1 MLLSP
6 FKNSHRQN
14 LVRCLG
20 ALLAGITIFTSSLT
34 AHAGI
39 KEDNIAANQL
49 VAVESNQI
57 EGWPKGPTV
66 SARSA
71 ILMELETGTILYA
84 KNIHNKEYPASITK
98 ILTTLI
104 ASEECEMD
112 EMVTFSKDAIFDIDR
127 GSNHVALD
135 VGESITVEQCLNA
148 ILIRSAN
155 EASLGIAEHICGGPW
170 EEFAEIMNERA
181 KELGALNSNFV
192 NPNGLPNEDHYT
204 TAYDMA
210 MIGRAF
216 FSNEI
221 LCNITTTRRLH
232 IPPSDTQPDDIIEF
246 NQMELIDGG
255 KYEYEYLVGCKTGY
269 TNDARSTLVS
279 CAEKDGLKLICVVL
293 RDEAPYQY
301 DDTLALFEYG
311 FSNFRKLNVAENDTK
326 YTMESNSSFYSENDV
341 LGNSKPILSLNTS
354 DYIVIPNTVDFAD
367 TKSTISYETESDTQ
381 AALISYTYQDWP
393 VGTASIDFTGSLE
406 SDYEFETYVEGEDSA
421 GDSDTDQSFEAAGE
435 NNTEKSPEATDNMT
449 KRTSETSIFAKIG
462 KILLYI
468 LLGLLVLAAI
478 ALAILFLYRYTLVR
492 KRRKRNRQ
500 RSQTIR
506 LSNDPYA
513 MVNKDSYRR
522 SQIADAKRRQR
533 AAEAKRRNRKRSAR
547 WR

>member
-1 MLLSP
+1 MSRFSL
-6 FKNSHRQN
+6 KNSYKQN
-14 LVRCLG
+14 FIQCLT
-20 ALLAGITIFTSSLT
+20 AVLAGATVFTTSLT
-34 AHAGI
+34 AQAGV

-49 VAVESNQI
+49 VAVESNKI
-57 EGWPKGPTV
+57 PGWPQGPTV

-71 ILMELETGTILYA
+71 ILMELNTGTILYA
-84 KNIHNKEYPASITK
+84 KNIHNPEYPASITK

-104 ASEECEMD
+104 ATEECAMD
-112 EMVTFSKDAIFDIDR
+112 EMVTFSRDAIFDIDR

-135 VGESITVEQCLNA
+135 VGESITVEECLNA

-170 EEFAEIMNERA
+170 EDFAAIMNERA

-192 NPNGLPNEDHYT
+192 NPNGLPNKKHIT

-232 IPPSDTQPDDIIEF
+232 ILPSETQPDDIIEY

-279 CAEKDGLKLICVVL
+279 CAEKNGMKLICVVM

-301 DDTLALFEYG
+301 QDTIALFDYG
-311 FSNFRKLNVAENDTK
+311 FANFQKLNVSENDTK
-326 YTMESNSSFYSENDV
+326 YTVNSGSSFYSGNDV

-354 DYIVIPNTVDFAD
+354 DYIILPNTVNF
-367 TKSTISYETESDTQ
+367 TEVQSSISYETASENQ
-381 AALISYTYQDWP
+381 AAVISYTYQNWP

-406 SDYEFETYVEGEDSA
+406 SGYEFESYVDGS
-421 GDSDTDQSFEAAGE
+421 
-435 NNTEKSPEATDNMT
+435 
-449 KRTSETSIFAKIG
+449 SETSEDNTSQDSGNETDKPAKEPEKTTGTSLLVKTG
-462 KILLYI
+462 KVILYLF
-468 LLGLLVLAAI
+468 LGVLGLAVIGLI
-478 ALAILFLYRYTLVR
+478 ALFIYRDIQIRRRR
-492 KRRKRNRQ
+492 KRRHRRAYTL
-500 RSQTIR
+500 RSG
-506 LSNDPYA
+506 NDSYA
-513 MVNKDSYRR
+513 MVNRDNYRK
-522 SQIADAKRRQR
+522 SQISDAKRRQR
-533 AAEAKRRNRKRSAR
+533 AAEAKRRNRRRTAR

>member
-1 MLLSP
+1 MSR
-6 FKNSHRQN
+6 FQSKNFYKQDFI
-14 LVRCLG
+14 RCLT
-20 ALLAGITIFTSSLT
+20 AVLAGVTIFTTSLT

-49 VAVESNQI
+49 AAVESNKI
-57 EGWPKGPTV
+57 PGWPKGPTV

-71 ILMELETGTILYA
+71 ILMELNTGTILYA
-84 KNIHNKEYPASITK
+84 KNIHNPEYPASITK

-104 ASEECEMD
+104 ATEECAMD

-135 VGESITVEQCLNA
+135 VGESITVEECLNA

-155 EASLGIAEHICGGPW
+155 EVSLGIAEHICGGPW
-170 EEFAEIMNERA
+170 EDFAAIMNERA

-192 NPNGLPNEDHYT
+192 NPNGLPNKEHIT

-232 IPPSDTQPDDIIEF
+232 IPPSDTQPDDIIEY

-279 CAEKDGLKLICVVL
+279 CAEKNGMKLICVVM

-301 DDTLALFEYG
+301 QDTIALFDYG
-311 FSNFRKLNVAENDTK
+311 FANFQKLNVAANDTK
-326 YTMESNSSFYSENDV
+326 YTVNSGSSFYSENDV

-354 DYIVIPNTVDFAD
+354 DYIILPNTVEF
-367 TKSTISYETESDTQ
+367 TEVQSSISYDTSSENQ
-381 AALISYTYQDWP
+381 AAVISYTYQDWP
-393 VGTASIDFTGSLE
+393 VGTASIDFTGTLE
-406 SDYEFETYVEGEDSA
+406 SGYEFESYVDGSSETPDENPSEDSENE
-421 GDSDTDQSFEAAGE
+421 SDKPAKGPAQTTG
-435 NNTEKSPEATDNMT
+435 
-449 KRTSETSIFAKIG
+449 TSLLLKIG
-462 KILLYI
+462 KVVLYLFLG
-468 LLGLLVLAAI
+468 LLGLAAI
-478 ALAILFLYRYTLVR
+478 GLIALFIYRYIQIR
-492 KRRKRNRQ
+492 RRRNRRRRKSYTL
-500 RSQTIR
+500 RSA
-506 LSNDPYA
+506 SDPYA
-513 MVNKDSYRR
+513 MVNRDNYRK

-533 AAEAKRRNRKRSAR
+533 AAEAKRRNRRRTAR